1 MGSSTGGPEDKDYL
15 SEINVTPMVDVMLVL
30 LVIFMISAPFLFNGI
45 PLKLPMSKKVEQV
58 RLNDDM
64 AILSIDNGGGG
75 PKFYLGKVQIPA
87 NKLLSSVL
95 EKLKK
100 SSKKVLYLRGDGQL
114 KYEVVVKVMG
124 ELKRGGVEQISLIT
138 EYEK

>member
-1 MGSSTGGPEDKDYL
+1 MGAGSSGGSEEKDYL
-15 SEINVTPMVDVMLVL
+15 AEINVTPMVDVMLVL

-45 PLKLPMSKKVEQV
+45 PLKLPLSKKVEQV
-58 RLNDDM
+58 RLSDDL
-64 AILSIDNGGGG
+64 AILTIAMG
-75 PKFYLGKVQIPA
+75 PTFYMGKSQIPSS
-87 NKLLSSVL
+87 KLLETVNA
-95 EKLKK
+95 KLKK
-100 SSKKVLYLRGDGQL
+100 SPKKILYLRGDGQL